1 MENSIVISENNGEL
15 VVSSRQVAENFGKR
29 HDHVIRDIES
39 IISHTPILG
48 ADTKAEFSALTSM
61 FHETTYKAG
70 TGKSYKEYLMNR
82 DGFSLL
88 VMGFTGKEAM
98 AWKIKY
104 IQAFNEMEKKLKE
117 PAPLQREQLEVD
129 LYNAKTAQAN
139 LWLLI
144 AGNTNNATHKEICN
158 AYAANTLAGREVF
171 ALPMVEQKTYTA
183 TEIGNMLGISANK
196 VGKIANEHCLKNDE
210 NGKFFYDKSRYSNK
224 TVESFRYY
232 YSAVDKFRDILKGA

>member
-1 MENSIVISENNGEL
+1 MENSIVISESNGEL
-15 VVSSRQVAENFGKR
+15 VVSSRQVAKNFGKE
-29 HDHVIRDIES
+29 HKHVLES
-39 IISHTPILG
+39 VRTIL
-48 ADTKAEFSALTSM
+48 AAENSATKFFYESTFESR
-61 FHETTYKAG
+61 
-70 TGKSYKEYLMNR
+70 GKQYPEYLMNR

-144 AGNTNNATHKEICN
+144 AGNTINATHKEICN
-158 AYAANTLAGREVF
+158 AYAPNSLAGREVF

>member
-15 VVSSRQVAENFGKR
+15 VVSSKQVAESFGKEHSKVVR
-29 HDHVIRDIES
+29 SIEG
-39 IISHTPILG
+39 IAKIG
-48 ADTKAEFSALTSM
+48 DTKCM
-61 FHETTYKAG
+61 FYKTFKVNEQNG
-70 TGKSYKEYLMNR
+70 QEYKEFLMNR

-104 IQAFNEMEKKLKE
+104 IQAFNEMEKRLKE

-196 VGKIANEHCLKNDE
+196 VGKLANEHCLKNDE

>member
-1 MENSIVISENNGEL
+1 MENSIVISESNGEL
-15 VVSSRQVAENFGKR
+15 VVSSRQVAKNFGKE
-29 HDHVIRDIES
+29 HKHVLES
-39 IISHTPILG
+39 VRTIL
-48 ADTKAEFSALTSM
+48 AAENSATKFFYESTFESR
-61 FHETTYKAG
+61 
-70 TGKSYKEYLMNR
+70 GKQYPEYLMNR

-104 IQAFNEMEKKLKE
+104 IQAFNEMEKRLKE

>member
-29 HDHVIRDIES
+29 HANVIRDIERHSEGLKGTNS
-39 IISHTPILG
+39 ILSW
-48 ADTKAEFSALTSM
+48 
-61 FHETTYKAG
+61 FHESSYSD
-70 TGKSYKEYLMNR
+70 GKGEIRKEYLMNR